1 MLHSVSNVLKGSA
14 LAALIGIGLASAGT
28 TPAAADTLKTRCYGG
43 QCYRLQ
49 CNDFGYDCVRVA
61 YLGNV
66 GFLRHRD
73 RYVCDA
79 DGDEC
84 HWVRAR
90 VYDEDMDEDFE
101 D

>member
-1 MLHSVSNVLKGSA
+1 MLLSLSNALKGSA
-14 LAALIGIGLASAGT
+14 LAALIGIGFASAGAM
-28 TPAAADTLKTRCYGG
+28 PAAADTLKTRCYGG

-49 CNDFGYDCVRVA
+49 CNDFGYDCERVA

-66 GFLRHRD
+66 GYLRHRD
-73 RYVCDA
+73 RYICDA

-84 HWVRAR
+84 RWVRTR
-90 VYDEDMDEDFE
+90 VYDDDMDEYLE